1 MVGFSGKPVKELK
14 PFGVTAMTSDASSES
29 FSAMMEG
36 LDRQDQGAA
45 KVLYERYIRSVVSLA
60 SKKLDPRLGAKVDP
74 ESVAHSVMESFFE
87 GHLNREFVIDNWQ
100 ALFGF
105 LAKVTIRKALNRNR
119 LHNQKKRNDRV
130 DAAGH
135 ECSPAVS
142 LEEYL
147 VACPQAGPAEEAE
160 INDLIEVA
168 LNQFKGDQRRI
179 IEIYLSNQSKE
190 IAAEETGFS
199 TRTVERLIEKFRD
212 AIIRLDAD

>member
-1 MVGFSGKPVKELK
+1 MVGLSGKPVKELE

-87 GHLNREFVIDNWQ
+87 GHLNREFLIDNWQ

-190 IAAEETGFS
+190 IAAEEQVFPPEPLSVCLKSFAMPSFG
-199 TRTVERLIEKFRD
+199 
-212 AIIRLDAD
+212 